1 MIGSQIYCFLKVLRL
16 STLSKNMHPFVNTAL
31 KAARK
36 AGDIILQSLER
47 LDTIHPTAK
56 GHHDFVT
63 DIDKRAEKEILS
75 VLKRAYPDHSF
86 LAEESG
92 QHTGSSDSIWII
104 DPLDGTHNYMRGFP
118 HFSVSI
124 GLQQK
129 GRMEHALVYDP
140 IRQEV
145 FSASRGSGARCNDR
159 RIRVSTTTQLENAL
173 VATGFPTRNPESI
186 SSYLQALSR
195 LLPQV
200 ADIRVPG
207 SAALD
212 LCYVAAGRTDAF
224 FQTHLG
230 SWDMA
235 AGSLIVKEAGGLVSD
250 WEGEEKYLEKGA
262 IVAAT
267 PKIFSLLLPVLTSHQ
282 KVPV

>member
-1 MIGSQIYCFLKVLRL
+1 
-16 STLSKNMHPFVNTAL
+16 MHPFVNTAL

-47 LDTIHPTAK
+47 LDTIHATAK

-63 DIDKRAEKEILS
+63 DIDRRAEKEILS
-75 VLKRAYPDHSF
+75 LLKRAYPDHAF

-92 QHTGSSDSIWII
+92 EHVGNSDAIWII

-124 GLQQK
+124 ALQLK
-129 GRMEHALVYDP
+129 GRIEHGLVYDP

-145 FSASRGSGARCNDR
+145 FSASRGHGARCNDR
-159 RIRVSTTTQLENAL
+159 RVRVSTTTQLENAL
-173 VATGFPTRNPESI
+173 VATGFSVRNPENFP
-186 SSYLQALSR
+186 SYLQAFTR

-200 ADIRVPG
+200 SDIRVSG

-212 LCYVAAGRTDAF
+212 LCYVAASRTDAF

-230 SWDMA
+230 PWDMA

-250 WEGEEKYLEKGA
+250 WEGEEKHLEKGA
-262 IVAAT
+262 IVAAN
-267 PKIFSLLLPVLTSHQ
+267 PKIFSLLLPLLTAHQ